1 MSNEISDQVSSITP
15 EGDRNNVDEGQQELA
30 ADANANEFD
39 LSRNN
44 TIDLSNATVDV
55 ELTDNKNDVDHE
67 ADEEAFLS
75 QTGNDDVSSSD
86 AHDHII
92 TLDAVSTTDD
102 VLKRSNNCPYES
114 NQWERFESVEFC
126 AYRVLP
132 NDMSLNGRAFAISV
146 FLKPLDCRFNCG
158 DIVDLKDG
166 TKVVF
171 LGIRYEAADDR
182 SSAAAAA
189 LLYFFKFNSNNAGT
203 TIVIIFI
210 LIKQIKYLFNC
221 LFNRYYSRREL

>member
-1 MSNEISDQVSSITP
+1 MSNEISDPVSSITP
-15 EGDRNNVDEGQQELA
+15 DEGDRNVDEDQQELA
-30 ADANANEFD
+30 TDAIANAID
-39 LSRNN
+39 LSSNN
-44 TIDLSNATVDV
+44 TIDLTNATVDV
-55 ELTDNKNDVDHE
+55 DFTDNKNHVDHE
-67 ADEEAFLS
+67 ADEKAFFS
-75 QTGNDDVSSSD
+75 QTGNDYGSSSD

-92 TLDAVSTTDD
+92 TLNAVSTIDD
-102 VLKRSNNCPYES
+102 VLKRSNNYPYES

-146 FLKPLDCRFNCG
+146 FLKSFDCRFNCG

-171 LGIRYEAADDR
+171 LGIRYEADNC
-182 SSAAAAA
+182 SSAAAAV
-189 LLYFFKFNSNNAGT
+189 LLYFFKLNSNAGT
-203 TIVIIFI
+203 T
-210 LIKQIKYLFNC
+210 LIKNILSNDINEVC

>member
-15 EGDRNNVDEGQQELA
+15 EGDRNNVDEDQQELA
-30 ADANANEFD
+30 ADTNANANEFD
-39 LSRNN
+39 LSINN
-44 TIDLSNATVDV
+44 TIDLTNATVDV

-67 ADEEAFLS
+67 ADEDAFLS
-75 QTGNDDVSSSD
+75 QTGNDDGSSSD

-92 TLDAVSTTDD
+92 TLDAVSKTDD

-146 FLKPLDCRFNCG
+146 FLKPLDCRF
-158 DIVDLKDG
+158 K
-166 TKVVF
+166 
-171 LGIRYEAADDR
+171 RRHE
-182 SSAAAAA
+182 SS
-189 LLYFFKFNSNNAGT
+189 
-203 TIVIIFI
+203 IFGHPI
-210 LIKQIKYLFNC
+210 
-221 LFNRYYSRREL
+221 